1 MNGKKFLTLV
11 AVSVVASLLTAGIK
25 GAMQKQKADF

>member
-11 AVSVVASLLTAGIK
+11 AVSVVASLVTAGLR
-25 GAMQKQKADF
+25 GAMEKKKADF

>member
-11 AVSVVASLLTAGIK
+11 AVSVVASLVASGIK
-25 GAMQKQKADF
+25 VAMQKQKADF